1 MEDSSSSSVSTS
13 APSARSYLDVLQAPT
28 LSDLTRKR
36 RVNCN
41 PPVGR
46 NKSRGQGSSEPKS
59 LSPRD
64 RVTEFPEEG
73 LTVSN
78 GKLFCSAC
86 REELSLRKNIVANHI
101 SSNKHKIGKEKLSSK
116 IAQEKDIA
124 SSLKESL
131 CHTHA
136 FMHYRKIFI
145 DAES

>member
-13 APSARSYLDVLQAPT
+13 APSARSYL
-28 LSDLTRKR
+28 SDLTRKR

-46 NKSRGQGSSEPKS
+46 KKSRGQGSSEPKS
-59 LSPRD
+59 VSPRD

-86 REELSLRKNIVANHI
+86 REELSLRKNIVANH
-101 SSNKHKIGKEKLSSK
+101 N
-116 IAQEKDIA
+116 
-124 SSLKESL
+124 
-131 CHTHA
+131 
-136 FMHYRKIFI
+136 Y
-145 DAES
+145 